1 MSGCST
7 VRHGLSGLRAAQ
19 RFALAAPPNAHSLNA
34 TAMQKN
40 KRSYTA
46 AGGVG
51 YRRCWAGA
59 WQMTGLRDAQPGA
72 RQGHRG
78 RHNGQGHDET
88 RSGDGAIRDVIRHQ
102 TIPHATIISYAVPGD
117 RAIRHAM
124 IISHSRISAYVCVY
138 LRMSP
143 IIFSGVMLCHFSH
156 SLRLSGGA
164 VARWCG
170 GPVA

>member
-1 MSGCST
+1 MFVHRRG
-7 VRHGLSGLRAAQ
+7 RRRLPALLGRGMADDGRAA
-19 RFALAAPPNAHSLNA
+19 RPTVNMVETWRSPTRAGTRRDVIRRRGSPARDPAMGCTAHDDHP
-34 TAMQKN
+34 
-40 KRSYTA
+40 
-46 AGGVG
+46 
-51 YRRCWAGA
+51 RR
-59 WQMTGLRDAQPGA
+59 RDRPQTI
-72 RQGHRG
+72 
-78 RHNGQGHDET
+78 RHT
-88 RSGDGAIRDVIRHQ
+88 MIITIRRAIRDVIRHQ

-143 IIFSGVMLCHFSH
+143 IIFSGVMSCHFSH
-156 SLRLSGGA
+156 SLRLSSGA